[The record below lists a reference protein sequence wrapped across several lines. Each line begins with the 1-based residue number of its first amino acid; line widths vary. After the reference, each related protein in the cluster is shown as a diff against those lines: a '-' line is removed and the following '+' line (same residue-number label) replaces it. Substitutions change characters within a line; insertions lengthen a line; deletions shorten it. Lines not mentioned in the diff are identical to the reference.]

1 MMEFRK
7 FMALLTA
14 FSFLIMVIN
23 PPLYAQTEK
32 PKFIAVLDL
41 EIAKAIPAE
50 ARVSLSDLLREKL
63 VNTGRF
69 RVVDRNN
76 MDKIMKEQGFQLQ
89 DCTSKECAVQIGRL
103 LGVEKMVSGNVTKL
117 GQTYIISAQMTNVET
132 GEIEQMSSDRCG
144 GCEVDQLLDTIENV
158 ANKLAGVKVEAAE
171 RAPAPKPKVPETGK
185 LSVTSRPSQAKI
197 FINGSD
203 QGTTPNLITG
213 LRPGTYEIRIQKQGF
228 IEYVEK
234 ITVDPGAS
242 MSVDTSLVAAQAVS
256 VERPRSSVSQAPPAE
271 QETAAAQVSS
281 EKEKGFAGW
290 KIFLIVFACVA
301 VTGGVSY
308 LAYSQMS
315 GSGSGG
321 GGTTAVTI
329 NGPLP

>member
-41 EIAKAIPAE
+41 DIAKAIPAE

-76 MDKIMKEQGFQLQ
+76 MDKILKEQGFQLQ
-89 DCTSKECAVQIGRL
+89 DCTSKECAVQVGRL

-158 ANKLAGVKVEAAE
+158 ANKLAGVQVEAAE

-185 LSVTSRPSQAKI
+185 LSVTSRPDKAKI
-197 FINGSD
+197 LINGTD
-203 QGTTPNLITG
+203 QGTTPNTISG
-213 LRPGTYEIRIQKQGF
+213 LKPGSYEVRIQKQGF
-228 IEYVEK
+228 MEYVQK
-234 ITVDPGAS
+234 VTVDPGAS

-256 VERPRSSVSQAPPAE
+256 VERQRASVSKAPAEE
-271 QETAAAQVSS
+271 QETAAAQAGH
-281 EKEKGFAGW
+281 EKKGLGAGW
-290 KIFLIVFACVA
+290 IVLIVLASVA
-301 VTGGVSY
+301 VVGGGSF
-308 LAYSQMS
+308 LAYKLA
-315 GSGSGG
+315 SGG
-321 GGTTAVTI
+321 GSTRDSGTTTVTI
-329 NGPLP
+329 TGPLP